1 MKKAT
6 EMTDLRV
13 CENCGIEFRGSS
25 VTHYCPE
32 CRELRKAHKLELE
45 PEQRK
50 DGWRHMYRN
59 KTGTVMRVGANVMMA
74 LDDLCAY
81 EEALEAAGVR
91 GPEELGMLLR
101 FLKPDGGSLRKM
113 VEGAKKWDREQKEKA
128 AAPHPS
134 PAATHSPK
142 GEGFADGRA
151 PSMPEGCKPHRRR
164 KPGDRFCEL
173 CGHFHRIGKTGRGKC
188 DQHPKLVRPTGR
200 GGPLVDVPGE
210 LREVSGRRKACG
222 YFAKG
227 ENAPQWVGP
236 SAELMREEDK

>member
-1 MKKAT
+1 MKRAT

-25 VTHYCPE
+25 VTRYCPE

-59 KTGTVMRVGANVMMA
+59 STGTVMRVGANVMTA

-101 FLKPDGGSLRKM
+101 FESEEKNDRSSMRIVYMGRDDEGKNEVDAVGYGVGERVIVPCDIGGVLGVHAGCPKPPGIVIRSMRDCLPQIIVHLK
-113 VEGAKKWDREQKEKA
+113 
-128 AAPHPS
+128 
-134 PAATHSPK
+134 
-142 GEGFADGRA
+142 
-151 PSMPEGCKPHRRR
+151 
-164 KPGDRFCEL
+164 RFL
-173 CGHFHRIGKTGRGKC
+173 
-188 DQHPKLVRPTGR
+188 
-200 GGPLVDVPGE
+200 
-210 LREVSGRRKACG
+210 
-222 YFAKG
+222 
-227 ENAPQWVGP
+227 N
-236 SAELMREEDK
+236 